1 MRLIILDEAMLGG
14 IVSGKVEPTPRFTYG
29 QIRFTYGQIVYDGV
43 NPALIDI
50 PCN

>member
-1 MRLIILDEAMLGG
+1 MRGLTGATDHPDEAMLGG
-14 IVSGKVEPTPRFTYG
+14 IVSGKVDPTP
-29 QIRFTYGQIVYDGV
+29 RFTYGQIVYDGV